1 MGWYEGPVDPFVA
14 SLLVD
19 LRDAVWTLKH
29 ERMELKAA
37 IADVVVKMEQQ
48 KKEICGLKLANEA
61 LIAGDKTNA
70 RKPAMARFWIFGILA
85 SVAAGAVFKCLG

>member
-1 MGWYEGPVDPFVA
+1 
-14 SLLVD
+14 
-19 LRDAVWTLKH
+19 
-29 ERMELKAA
+29 
-37 IADVVVKMEQQ
+37 VKMEQQ